1 MRTYNYIIL
10 VTLSLV
16 SPSYGIQGLKLNQL
30 VPQEPRSGP
39 EGGNTCVLSGRYDL
53 PNLLRSV
60 TSSHT
65 PTSLEPLP
73 APTETLTP
81 PAGNVSPLPQS
92 LVRDAKV
99 IEEAFISQSDE
110 EVAISQ
116 DPITILCVALRDT
129 YGNIKKFAFS
139 NSELM
144 PRGFLEQAE
153 ELDYAVI
160 KAGHAQAEGQFLQFL
175 YERQEQYTKLY
186 THLVAM
192 GCSRPHCPECHALL
206 NRCFGK
212 EYQDITTAISS
223 TDVVQVDLAS
233 ALSSSDGEN
242 EFKIEIDKKLQCTVV
257 QAASAVRKS
266 HQLSDRYYLA
276 NKLQTV
282 IESLTNLKLSIAP
295 NSRYDPSSHKR
306 RREAGTSLD

>member
-81 PAGNVSPLPQS
+81 PAGNVPPLPQS

-110 EVAISQ
+110 EAAISQ

-160 KAGHAQAEGQFLQFL
+160 KAGHAQAGGQFLQFL
-175 YERQEQYTKLY
+175 YQSQDPQLY
-186 THLVAM
+186 THLVGM
-192 GCSRPHCPECHALL
+192 GWSSLLCKECDALFTL
-206 NRCFGK
+206 SLGEHYK
-212 EYQDITTAISS
+212 EITAAIDP
-223 TDVVQVDLAS
+223 TKTEVVQVDFAPE
-233 ALSSSDGEN
+233 SSSATDQNPCRFGITKTIKY
-242 EFKIEIDKKLQCTVV
+242 KIVLGSAAVSPSLSETYYLPPVLKKL
-257 QAASAVRKS
+257 
-266 HQLSDRYYLA
+266 
-276 NKLQTV
+276 
-282 IESLTNLKLSIAP
+282 IEHLTNRTLTIAP
-295 NSRYDPSSHKR
+295 NSRYDPAGNTR
-306 RREAGTSLD
+306 RSEAGS